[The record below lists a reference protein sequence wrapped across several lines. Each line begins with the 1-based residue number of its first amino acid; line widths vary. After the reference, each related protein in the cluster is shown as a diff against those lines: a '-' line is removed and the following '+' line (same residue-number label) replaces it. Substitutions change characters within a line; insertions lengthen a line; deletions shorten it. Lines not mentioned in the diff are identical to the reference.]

1 MEVSP
6 SHEIPH
12 HKLLI
17 TMNSFNK
24 NEIFRIVV
32 PSLLAMMLFAFTL
45 FGIALPAS
53 QKNLLHQK
61 QLMLVDLVHTACST
75 LEYYDAQVKEGKT
88 SLAEAQNL
96 AKEQIRGL
104 HYGPDHKNYYW
115 INDMQP
121 RMIMHPYRPDLEQ
134 QDLSTFSDA
143 SGKHLFTEFVQV
155 VQKDGAGFVPYMWQ
169 LNDDPQH
176 IGSKLSYVKLFQPWG
191 WVIGTGVYLD
201 DVHSEIAQISKKLI
215 YISLA
220 ILLFIACISF
230 FIIDQQVKN
239 LRQRQIAEAEVERY
253 RQNLEKLVQER
264 TEELQLAQ
272 SKIKILNGFLPI
284 CSNCKKIRDDKGYW
298 NQIESYIR
306 DHSEAEFT
314 HGICPVCAKKLYPEL
329 NLSNVFPAESTGT
342 SGQK

>member
-1 MEVSP
+1 ME
-6 SHEIPH
+6 I
-12 HKLLI
+12 LI
-17 TMNSFNK
+17 MMNSFSK
-24 NEIFRIVV
+24 TEIFKIVA
-32 PSLLAMMLFAFTL
+32 PSLLAMLLFIFTL

-61 QLMLVDLVHTACST
+61 QLMLVELVHTVCST
-75 LEYYDAQVKEGKT
+75 LEHYDALIKEGKI
-88 SLAEAQNL
+88 SLAEAQGL
-96 AKEQIRGL
+96 AKEQIRTL
-104 HYGPDHKNYYW
+104 HYGPAHKDYYW
-115 INDMQP
+115 INDLQP

-143 SGKHLFTEFVQV
+143 SGKHLFTEIVQV
-155 VQKDGAGFVPYMWQ
+155 VKKDGAGFVPYMWQ
-169 LNDDPQH
+169 FNDDPQH
-176 IGSKLSYVKLFQPWG
+176 VGSKLSYVRLFQPWG

-201 DVHSEIAQISKKLI
+201 DVHAEIAKISKKLI

-220 ILLFIACISF
+220 ILFFIAGISF

-239 LRQRQIAEAEVERY
+239 LRQRQLAETEVERY
-253 RQNLEKLVQER
+253 RQNLEKLVEER

-314 HGICPVCAKKLYPEL
+314 HGICPVCAKELYPDL
-329 NLSNVFPAESTGT
+329 DLSKLFPAESTGT
-342 SGQK
+342 EGQKNP

>member
-1 MEVSP
+1 MK
-6 SHEIPH
+6 I
-12 HKLLI
+12 LI
-17 TMNSFNK
+17 TMNSLSK
-24 NEIFRIVV
+24 KEILKIVA
-32 PSLLAMMLFAFTL
+32 PSLLAMLLFIFTI
-45 FGIALPAS
+45 FGVALPAS

-61 QLMLVDLVHTACST
+61 QLMLIELVHTVCST
-75 LEYYDAQVKEGKT
+75 LEHYDAQVKEGKI
-88 SLAEAQNL
+88 SLAKAQDL
-96 AKEQIRGL
+96 AKEQIRKL
-104 HYGPDHKNYYW
+104 HYGPDHKDYYW
-115 INDMQP
+115 INNLQP

-134 QDLSTFSDA
+134 QDLSPFSDA
-143 SGKHLFTEFVQV
+143 SGKHLFTEIVQV
-155 VQKDGAGFVPYMWQ
+155 VKKDGAGFVPYMWQ

-176 IGSKLSYVKLFQPWG
+176 VGSKLSYVKLFQPWG

-201 DVHSEIAQISKKLI
+201 DVHSEIAQISKKMV

-230 FIIDQQVKN
+230 FIIYQQVKN

-253 RQNLEKLVQER
+253 RQNLERLVEER

-314 HGICPVCAKKLYPEL
+314 HGICPVCAKELYPDIDFSKL
-329 NLSNVFPAESTGT
+329 FPTESTET
-342 SGQK
+342 EEQE